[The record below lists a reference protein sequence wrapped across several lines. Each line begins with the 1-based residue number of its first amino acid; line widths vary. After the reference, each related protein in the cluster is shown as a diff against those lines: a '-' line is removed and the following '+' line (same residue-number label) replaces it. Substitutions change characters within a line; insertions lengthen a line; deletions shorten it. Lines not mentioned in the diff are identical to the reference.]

1 MYFSF
6 PLGGILTKN
15 IIFDKLDKLWKR
27 NNKGNR
33 KKNYKDVSIHLD
45 LTESE
50 ETSIGNEFFFSFL
63 IIRFYTNNENIIYI
77 SKDIQI
83 FIEISNCFIDYLSKF
98 NILTIFDKENITFNN
113 MPKCDYSDDIIR
125 QFEDMKGIN
134 STEDIQKFVKINIGY
149 CDQNFKLNI
158 LTIK

>member
-1 MYFSF
+1 M
-6 PLGGILTKN
+6 
-15 IIFDKLDKLWKR
+15 
-27 NNKGNR
+27 
-33 KKNYKDVSIHLD
+33 
-45 LTESE
+45 TESE
-50 ETSIGNEFFFSFL
+50 ETSIVSEFFFSFL
-63 IIRFYTNNENIIYI
+63 ITRFYTNNENIIYI

-98 NILTIFDKENITFNN
+98 SILTIFDKENITFNN